1 MINSMQGEERTF
13 LISFLGF
20 AQQTRPANY
29 KATMQKIKKC
39 YKCKK
44 IFQLTCFNKNKA
56 RKDNLQTS
64 CIVCQRQASKKYY
77 NRNKKRCINV
87 IGLNKRRRALENYIE
102 IITKYLNMPCTD
114 CKKVYHPAS
123 MVFDHKVGS
132 EKNIYRNQ
140 GVNYL
145 VRDGY
150 SKKSIIEEIDK
161 CDVRCQNC
169 HFLKTS
175 KDFKHWKEI
184 AFLIND
190 YSSIIKKLY
199 KKHWNFFDFDTF
211 KIQKGEISDKF
222 SSAMLE
228 RAHLEIEK
236 KKEKIA

>member
-1 MINSMQGEERTF
+1 MINSMQGGERTF

-20 AQQTRPANY
+20 AQQIRPANH
-29 KATMQKIKKC
+29 KATMQRIKKC

-44 IFQLTCFNKNKA
+44 NIPITGFNRNKA
-56 RKDNLQTS
+56 RKDSLQTS
-64 CIVCQRQASKKYY
+64 CKNCQRKLSRNYY
-77 NRNKKRCINV
+77 ELNKKRCIEV
-87 IGLNKRRRALENYIE
+87 IGINKRRRALENYIE
-102 IITKYLNMPCTD
+102 IVTRYLNVPCVD
-114 CKKVYHPAS
+114 CKTVYHPAS
-123 MVFDHKVGS
+123 MVFDHRAGS
-132 EKNIYRNQ
+132 VKNIYKNQ
-140 GVNYL
+140 GVNHL

-150 SKKSIIEEIDK
+150 SKKAIKEEIEK

-175 KDFKHWKEI
+175 KDFKHWSEI

-211 KIQKGEISDKF
+211 KIQKGEISEKF

-228 RAHLEIEK
+228 RAHLEIQK

>member
-1 MINSMQGEERTF
+1 MINSMQGGERTF

-20 AQQTRPANY
+20 AEQPRPANH
-29 KATMQKIKKC
+29 KATMQRIKKC

-44 IFQLTCFNKNKA
+44 NIPITGFNRNKA
-56 RKDNLQTS
+56 RKDSLQSS
-64 CIVCQRQASKKYY
+64 CMSCQRQISKKYY
-77 NRNKKRCINV
+77 GSNRKRCIEV
-87 IGLNKRRRALENYIE
+87 IGINKRRRALENYIE
-102 IITKYLNMPCTD
+102 IITKYLNVPCTD

-123 MVFDHKVGS
+123 MVFDHRIDSV
-132 EKNIYRNQ
+132 KNIYKNQ

-145 VRDGY
+145 IRDGY
-150 SKKSIIEEIDK
+150 SKKAIKEEIDK

-169 HFLKTS
+169 HYLKTS
-175 KDFKHWKEI
+175 KDYKHWKEI

-211 KIQKGEISDKF
+211 KIQKDEISEKF

-228 RAHLEIEK
+228 KAHLEIQK
-236 KKEKIA
+236 KKEKVA

>member
-1 MINSMQGEERTF
+1 MINSMQGGERTF

-20 AQQTRPANY
+20 AQQIRPANY
-29 KATMQKIKKC
+29 KATMQRVKKC

-44 IFQLTCFNKNKA
+44 NIPLTGFNKNKA

-64 CIVCQRQASKKYY
+64 CIVCQRQTSKKYY
-77 NRNKKRCINV
+77 GLNRKRCINV
-87 IGLNKRRRALENYIE
+87 IGINKRRRALENYIE
-102 IITKYLNMPCTD
+102 IITKYLNVPCTD

-123 MVFDHKVGS
+123 MVFDHRVDS
-132 EKNIYRNQ
+132 VKNIYRNQ

-145 VRDGY
+145 IRDGY
-150 SKKSIIEEIDK
+150 SKKSIKEEIDK

-169 HFLKTS
+169 HYLKSS
-175 KDFKHWKEI
+175 KDYKHWREI

-211 KIQKGEISDKF
+211 KIQKDEISEKF

-228 RAHLEIEK
+228 KAHLEIEK

>member
-1 MINSMQGEERTF
+1 MINSMQGGKRTF

-20 AQQTRPANY
+20 AQQIRPANH
-29 KATMQKIKKC
+29 KDTMQRVKKC

-44 IFQLTCFNKNKA
+44 NIHITGFNKNKA
-56 RKDNLQTS
+56 RKDNLQTE
-64 CIVCQRQASKKYY
+64 CIVCQRQTSKEYY
-77 NRNKKRCINV
+77 NLNKKRCIDV
-87 IGLNKRRRALENYIE
+87 ISINKRRRALENYIE
-102 IITKYLNMPCTD
+102 IVTKYLNVPCVD

-123 MVFDHKVGS
+123 MVFDHRVGS
-132 EKNIYRNQ
+132 VKNIYKNQ

-145 VRDGY
+145 IRDGY
-150 SKKSIIEEIDK
+150 SRKAIKEEIAK

-175 KDFKHWKEI
+175 KDYKHWNEI

-211 KIQKGEISDKF
+211 KIQKGEISEKF

-228 RAHLEIEK
+228 TAHLEIEK
-236 KKEKIA
+236 KKEKIK

>member
-1 MINSMQGEERTF
+1 MINSMQGGERTF

-20 AQQTRPANY
+20 AQQTRPANH
-29 KATMQKIKKC
+29 KATMQKVKKC

-44 IFQLTCFNKNKA
+44 NIPITGFNNNKA
-56 RKDNLQTS
+56 KKDNLQTS
-64 CIVCQRQASKKYY
+64 CKGCQGKIAKEYY
-77 NRNKKRCINV
+77 ESNRKRCIGV
-87 IGLNKRRRALENYIE
+87 ININKRRRALENYIE
-102 IITKYLNMPCTD
+102 IITKYLNVPCVD

-123 MVFDHKVGS
+123 MVFDHRVGS
-132 EKNIYRNQ
+132 IKNIYRNQ

-145 VRDGY
+145 IRDGY
-150 SKKSIIEEIDK
+150 SKKSIKEEIDK

-175 KDFKHWKEI
+175 KDYKHWKEI

-211 KIQKGEISDKF
+211 KIQKEEISEKF

-228 RAHLEIEK
+228 KAHLEIQK
-236 KKEKIA
+236 KKENIA

>member
-1 MINSMQGEERTF
+1 MINSMQGGEQTF

-20 AQQTRPANY
+20 AHQIRPANY
-29 KATMQKIKKC
+29 KATMQRVKKC

-44 IFQLTCFNKNKA
+44 NIPLTGFNKNKA

-64 CIVCQRQASKKYY
+64 CIVCQRQTSKQYY
-77 NRNKKRCINV
+77 GLNRKRCINV
-87 IGLNKRRRALENYIE
+87 IGINKRRRALENYIE
-102 IITKYLNMPCTD
+102 IITKYLNVPCTD

-123 MVFDHKVGS
+123 MVFDHRVGS
-132 EKNIYRNQ
+132 VKNIYKNQ

-145 VRDGY
+145 IRDGY
-150 SKKSIIEEIDK
+150 SKKAIKEEIEK

-228 RAHLEIEK
+228 KAHLEIQK